1 MGGRERNPNPAFQ
14 AFVTGIYAPTAEG
27 GTAFFSPRLP
37 PLFLFAR
44 ILAFWIY
51 QKDNVFRK
59 ERGAKEL
66 RIDENF

>member
-1 MGGRERNPNPAFQ
+1 MGGSQGDTDPALQ
-14 AFVTGIYAPTAEG
+14 TFVTGTFAPSAEG

-37 PLFLFAR
+37 PLFLFDR

-51 QKDNVFRK
+51 QKDNVVRK

>member
-1 MGGRERNPNPAFQ
+1 MGGGKGDTGPACQSFL
-14 AFVTGIYAPTAEG
+14 TGTFIPPAEG

-51 QKDNVFRK
+51 QKDNVVRK

-66 RIDENF
+66 RDDENL

>member
-1 MGGRERNPNPAFQ
+1 MGGRERNSDSTLQTFI
-14 AFVTGIYAPTAEG
+14 TGINTPSAEG

-37 PLFLFAR
+37 PLFLFDR

-51 QKDNVFRK
+51 QKDNVVRK

>member
-1 MGGRERNPNPAFQ
+1 MPHLRREERRSFRRAFLRFFF
-14 AFVTGIYAPTAEG
+14 FV
-27 GTAFFSPRLP
+27 
-37 PLFLFAR
+37 R

-51 QKDNVFRK
+51 QKDNVVRK